1 MIKKNFICVAQKAAL
16 NGYLLQKQDGWKQRE
31 ECLGVD
37 VVLLMVFGHVCIF
50 KAHYDYFWII
60 FKSILSCCSITII
73 AFLAKIKKSV
83 SFSGT
88 YFLPSGRSSLEI
100 HLKFE
105 DRTVGLE

>member
-1 MIKKNFICVAQKAAL
+1 MDIYYK
-16 NGYLLQKQDGWKQRE
+16 KQDGWKQRE